1 MKTSSRICVSKKS
14 TLFFAGALFLIV
26 IFILTA
32 SRILNTKP
40 ILNNRAAEKKAPL
53 AVVGGEKVRSIND
66 YPYVVSIVHGEDDQ
80 NFHVPNGSTKYDFRE
95 KIICGG
101 TLINKRWV
109 LTAAH
114 CVAGLEQMKLYVLS
128 HVLDLSGE
136 FPAGKTEQ
144 YLHPVEKVYTYFS
157 YDMFTNDNDIALIKL
172 SSDVTLPT
180 QFANLPIDANHY
192 KEGTT
197 LRALGW
203 GALTEGGMGVDEL
216 YYVYLPVVST
226 VRANQKNWYDGQI
239 TENMVAAGYAD
250 KDTCQGDSGGPLV
263 EKRGEIH
270 YVVGVTSWGKGC
282 GRVHKPGVYTK
293 VANYSDWINALA
305 FPPKPTAKYSGWL

>member
-1 MKTSSRICVSKKS
+1 M
-14 TLFFAGALFLIV
+14 
-26 IFILTA
+26 TA

-40 ILNNRAAEKKAPL
+40 IFNNRAADKKTTP

-66 YPYVVSIVHGEDDQ
+66 YPYVVSIVHDEDGQ
-80 NFHVPNGSTKYDFRE
+80 NFQVPNGSAKYDFRE

-114 CVAGLEQMKLYVLS
+114 CVVGLEQMKLYVLS

-136 FPAGKTEQ
+136 FPDGKSEQ
-144 YLHPVEKVYTYFS
+144 YLHPVEKVYSYFS

-172 SSDVTLPT
+172 ASDVTLPT
-180 QFANLPIDANHY
+180 QYANLPIDENHY
-192 KEGTT
+192 KENTT

-203 GALTEGGMGVDEL
+203 GALSEGGMGVDQL
-216 YYVYLPVVST
+216 YYVYVPVVSRE
-226 VRANQKNWYDGQI
+226 RANQPNWYDGKI
-239 TENMVAAGYAD
+239 TENMVAAGYAE

-263 EKRGEIH
+263 EKRGDVH
-270 YVVGVTSWGKGC
+270 YIVGVTSWGKGC
-282 GRVHKPGVYTK
+282 GRVHKPGIYTK
-293 VANYSDWINALA
+293 VANYKDWINALA
-305 FPPKPTAKYSGWL
+305 FPKPTVKHSNPL

>member
-1 MKTSSRICVSKKS
+1 MSKKS
-14 TLFFAGALFLIV
+14 VFFLVGV
-26 IFILTA
+26 IFFVAAFILVATK
-32 SRILNTKP
+32 ILHLTP
-40 ILNNRAAEKKAPL
+40 TLNNRAAGPSSPQAI
-53 AVVGGEKVRSIND
+53 VGGQKVGSIND

-80 NFHVPNGSTKYDFRE
+80 NFQVPNGSTKYDFRE

-136 FPAGKTEQ
+136 FPVGKTEQ

-157 YDMFTNDNDIALIKL
+157 YDMFTNDNDIALVKL
-172 SSDVTLPT
+172 ASDVTLPT
-180 QFANLPIDANHY
+180 QYASLPIDENHY
-192 KEGTT
+192 KVGNT

-203 GALTEGGMGVDEL
+203 GALKEGGMGVDQL

-226 VRANQKNWYDGQI
+226 ERANQKNWYDGQI

-270 YVVGVTSWGKGC
+270 YLVGITSWGKGC
-282 GRVHKPGVYTK
+282 GRVHKPGIYTK
-293 VANYSDWINALA
+293 VRNYIDWINALA
-305 FPPKPTAKYSGWL
+305 FPPKPTGKSSGWL